1 VQGDGQLE
9 PKMISSEQIWMYSS
23 FVFWEFCKVKIPM
36 LQVDVSNVWQKNISF
51 IMILLSLIQHR
62 LPDLEIK
69 PYVNKASLVEK
80 YFINESVDM
89 ILSS

>member
-1 VQGDGQLE
+1 MDVL
-9 PKMISSEQIWMYSS
+9 S

-36 LQVDVSNVWQKNISF
+36 LQVDVSNVWQKSISF